1 MFGKARHTMIPTVI
15 RTDLPTPDAV
25 IVRQPCGELVVVADP
40 RVPDSFVETLMLE
53 APHCRDGRPLPRRF
67 AA

>member
-1 MFGKARHTMIPTVI
+1 MTTPTVI

-25 IVRQPCGELVVVADP
+25 IVRKQTGELVVVVDH
-40 RVPDSFVETLMLE
+40 RVEDWRLAQYLRE
-53 APHCRDGRPLPRRF
+53 APHCRNGRPLR